1 MLMESDSCGC
11 SGVGVYFYN
20 IKKHLEK
27 FHVFVFCCEG
37 KILLTCFS
45 DHIFLSG
52 DGKEIANWRLS
63 KKVYFRPWFIS
74 FSEAKTCFFFMCCY
88 FVGQI

>member
-1 MLMESDSCGC
+1 MESDSCGC

-37 KILLTCFS
+37 KNLLTTFFYLATERKSQTGAC
-45 DHIFLSG
+45 L
-52 DGKEIANWRLS
+52 
-63 KKVYFRPWFIS
+63 KKFIS
-74 FSEAKTCFFFMCCY
+74 DPGLFLLVRQKHVSFLCVVILWAKFDSDWE
-88 FVGQI
+88 